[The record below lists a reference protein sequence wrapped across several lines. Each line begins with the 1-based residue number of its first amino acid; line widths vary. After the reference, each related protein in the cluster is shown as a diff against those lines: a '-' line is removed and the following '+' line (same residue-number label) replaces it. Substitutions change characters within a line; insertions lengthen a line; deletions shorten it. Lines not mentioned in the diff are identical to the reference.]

1 MRTPR
6 PPRSSTCC
14 ARARSASS
22 CSISPPLRGSRK
34 RRSRASRASRTSSRR
49 CSCACARSPSTRR
62 RSVRSSRCART
73 RSAAAWRS
81 IGTRA
86 SCRSCAT
93 SAATRRGAT
102 WRSAVARLACVE
114 LPNLALQLLLLRE
127 PAWRARPAAV
137 IERDAAEA
145 AVLALDERAWR
156 AGVRPGQRYAAALA
170 LCRELAAGVV
180 EPAELARGAA
190 AVLDVLRGHSPRIT
204 ASVAGALGGGAAWW
218 LDLDGFERLQPSLA
232 RWTAELQRDLF
243 GALGLRAAVVVGFR
257 RLATLVLARELAGAR
272 ALVLGSPADE
282 ERALR
287 AARLER
293 AGLEPAALAELE
305 RLGVRTFDALL
316 ALPEEGLARRYGAAV
331 ARVARCAAG
340 REEPPFAPV
349 PREPPAPRRV
359 EIEELANDAAHV
371 LALCEEPLA
380 ALLAELHERGLAL
393 AELALRLELDG
404 TSSSAAPPLVETL
417 RPAEPTLERAQ
428 LSRLLALRLA
438 GRALPAPVA
447 ALELGCRAVAAS
459 AAQLELYGAAT
470 ARRDLGAASRAFA
483 ALRALYGD
491 ACVVRARL
499 VAAHLPESCYAWEP
513 LARLEAPR
521 AQRAQTPPLVRC
533 LLEATE
539 GLLAPSARE
548 PDGWLARGL
557 RHGPVV
563 RVVGPYLLAGGWW
576 GAEAQRDY
584 YYAELRS
591 GEILWLFHDRRRG
604 RWRLHGGVG

>member
-1 MRTPR
+1 
-6 PPRSSTCC
+6 
-14 ARARSASS
+14 
-22 CSISPPLRGSRK
+22 
-34 RRSRASRASRTSSRR
+34 
-49 CSCACARSPSTRR
+49 
-62 RSVRSSRCART
+62 
-73 RSAAAWRS
+73 
-81 IGTRA
+81 
-86 SCRSCAT
+86 
-93 SAATRRGAT
+93 
-102 WRSAVARLACVE
+102 VARLACVE
-114 LPNLALQLLLLRE
+114 LSSLALQLLLLRE

-180 EPAELARGAA
+180 EPAEFARAA
-190 AVLDVLRGHSPRIT
+190 DAVVGVLRRHSPRIESSAEGSPH
-204 ASVAGALGGGAAWW
+204 ASGIASTAWW
-218 LDLDGFERLQPSLA
+218 LDLAGFERLQPSLA
-232 RWTAELQRDLF
+232 RWAAALQRDL
-243 GALGLRAAVVVGFR
+243 ADELGLRAAVVVGFR
-257 RLATLVLARELAGAR
+257 RFATLVLARELDAAR
-272 ALVLGSPADE
+272 VFVLGSPADE

-293 AGLEPAALAELE
+293 AGLEPAPLAEFE
-305 RLGVRTFDALL
+305 RLGVRTFEALL
-316 ALPEEGLARRYGAAV
+316 ALPEEGLARRYGAAT

-349 PREPPAPRRV
+349 PGEPPAARRV

-393 AELALRLELDG
+393 AELSLRLEPERALR
-404 TSSSAAPPLVETL
+404 AATAQGATPVAPLVETL

-428 LSRLLALRLA
+428 LARLLALRLA
-438 GRALPAPVA
+438 GRALLAPVA

-459 AAQLELYGAAT
+459 AAQLELYGVAT
-470 ARRDLGAASRAFA
+470 TRRDLRPAARAFA

-499 VAAHLPESCYAWEP
+499 VAAHLPESRYTWEP
-513 LARLEAPR
+513 LERLEAPR
-521 AQRAQTPPLVRC
+521 ARRAPARASEQGAEARSLPRDPDAHAAQRGAGGRAQQRGADAPPLVRRM
-533 LLEATE
+533 LETPD
-539 GLLAPSARE
+539 GLLAPSSRE

-557 RHGPVV
+557 RHGPAV
-563 RVVGPYLLAGGWW
+563 RVVGPYVLAGGWW